1 MPINVKNDYAM
12 LRQLWVLV
20 ALAVAFPIAVS
31 AQTSPTDGG
40 WQFHATPYL
49 WLSGLQGKVTTGGG
63 RTIPVD
69 ASFGDIL
76 DATDSLIGLA
86 GYFDARKGKW
96 GIFTDVMF
104 IKMGVDGIVQ
114 DDGLIDLTNSLTL
127 VEVGGLY
134 RLVDSGG
141 ASGRE
146 SSLDFVY
153 GVRSTAIELSTDLKP
168 IEGVSEGR
176 ELIKNKQNWVDPFL
190 GFRGEAALARR
201 ISLVGSGDM
210 GGFGVG
216 SDFTW
221 KAFGAVNIHVAEWF
235 GILAGYRALGQD
247 YQNNDD
253 EFRWDM
259 VMHGPIVGFG
269 FTF

>member
-1 MPINVKNDYAM
+1 MKDDYATF
-12 LRQLWVLV
+12 RQLSVWV
-20 ALAVAFPIAVS
+20 ALAVAFPIGVS

-49 WLSGLQGKVTTGGG
+49 WLSGLQGNVTTGGG

-96 GIFTDVMF
+96 GIFTDVTF
-104 IKMGVDGIVQ
+104 IKMGVDGLVQ
-114 DDGLIDLTNSLTL
+114 EDGLIDLTTRLSL

-134 RLVDSGG
+134 RLADSGA
-141 ASGRE
+141 ASDKE
-146 SSLDFVY
+146 SSVDFVY
-153 GVRSTAIELSTDLKP
+153 GLRSTAIELSTDLKP
-168 IEGVSEGR
+168 IDGVTEGR
-176 ELIKNKQNWVDPFL
+176 ELFKNKQNWLDPFF
-190 GFRGEAALARR
+190 GVRGEAALAKR
-201 ISLVGSGDM
+201 ISLVGSGDI

-221 KAFGAVNIHVAEWF
+221 KAFGGVNIRVAEWF

-247 YQNNDD
+247 YKNSDD
-253 EFRWDM
+253 DFAWDM
-259 VMHGPIVGFG
+259 TMHGPIVGFG